1 MTEYSFID
9 MHIHTI
15 YSDEELCDM
24 SIEELLE
31 KAQKKAEK
39 MGKDCLISIA
49 DHNSILGVKKARKL
63 LSGGGSK
70 YPNVKLINGIEF
82 TTDLIEFAPFFDG
95 HKLFTRCH
103 TLAYGYNENDPELT
117 AYSKVAHLH
126 YSSSDNIGMQICAA
140 RRVICE
146 KYNINIPFTVFESLT
161 ELTKKDMFK
170 AEFLKIIQK
179 YCQENKININMVEVD
194 KIITP
199 FISNNLNYNRGA
211 SAQGRLKLSEI
222 AKLVKDAGG
231 ELVIAH
237 PSLVRLNVS
246 GLDYLAMKLGVNKLD
261 IYDPANS
268 KSGFTID
275 IGHVK
280 NKKFLLNCLI
290 ESFEKICGYKISG
303 LEKYYFTNF
312 QTGTYT
318 IIDEVCDEHGLYSTC
333 GSDYHGEHLN
343 PNKNIGYILHEEL
356 LKIYNM
362 QFCSDTTEMLQ
373 IYVCELSAVEHLMN
387 EERKNFA
394 KNEILKL
401 ASGDVVKH
409 SNLESSLKIMLNLKP
424 KKHISNAS
432 IGEASKIDF
441 STRINELVEVAKHF
455 DSINSC
461 ANDPR
466 TQAKMMLKLN
476 LFAENILLALIDLKS
491 KVYRYEFIRSLPD
504 YKQIIDILL
513 DIRKR
518 FNTFLAKNPIIIKN
532 LRYDMKYYYNKKK
545 LSIEQL
551 ANFSLLPPKEH
562 SIEK

>member
-49 DHNSILGVKKARKL
+49 DHNSILGVKKAREL

-82 TTDLIEFAPFFDG
+82 TTDLVEFTALYDG
-95 HKLFTRCH
+95 ERVFTRCH

-126 YSSSDNIGMQICAA
+126 YTSSDNIGMQICAA

-179 YCQENKININMVEVD
+179 YCQENKININMFEVD

-237 PSLVRLNVS
+237 PALIRITVAGINHIAKKFNIDPHSLYKASNYKYGNNTDL
-246 GLDYLAMKLGVNKLD
+246 
-261 IYDPANS
+261 
-268 KSGFTID
+268 
-275 IGHVK
+275 GHVK
-280 NKKFLLNCLI
+280 NKKLLLNCFLD
-290 ESFEKICGYKISG
+290 SFEKVCGYKVIG
-303 LEKYYFTNF
+303 LEKFYSTNF
-312 QTGTYT
+312 STGLHKD
-318 IIDEVCDEHGLYSTC
+318 IEEVCDERGLYETC
-333 GSDYHGEHLN
+333 GSDYHGEHLYTY
-343 PNKNIGYILHEEL
+343 KKIGNVLLNEL
-356 LKIYNM
+356 QKAYVQ
-362 QFCSDTTEMLQ
+362 QFYPETTEDAP
-373 IYVCELSAVEHLMN
+373 IHVCALSIVEHLTDEN
-387 EERKNFA
+387 RKYYSRNA
-394 KNEILKL
+394 VLKL
-401 ASGDVVKH
+401 STGEVVKPVDFETAI
-409 SNLESSLKIMLNLKP
+409 NNMFKFLGTKP
-424 KKHISNAS
+424 VSNATLRE
-432 IGEASKIDF
+432 IAKIDF
-441 STRINELVEVAKHF
+441 TARINELLEIAKRF
-455 DSINSC
+455 DNINSC

-466 TQAKMMLKLN
+466 AQAKMMLKLN
-476 LFAENILLALIDLKS
+476 LFVENILVSLRDLKT
-491 KVYRYEFIRSLPD
+491 KAYHYEYIRTLPE
-504 YKQIIDILL
+504 YKQYVDLL
-513 DIRKR
+513 KSIRNK
-518 FNTFLAKNPIIIKN
+518 FNTLISKNPKLIKD
-532 LRYDMKYYYNKKK
+532 LRYDMEYYYNKHK
-545 LSIEQL
+545 I
-551 ANFSLLPPKEH
+551 SLETIAHIKFLPPKEH